1 MRTILI
7 ILLFALTAIGCRRGA
22 DLPDST
28 GTFEAT
34 TVEVS
39 CTEPGTI
46 VYLPVEEGRALQER
60 DTIAVLDTAKLAI
73 ERKSTII
80 SLDEIGLLRRQ
91 TQTQRELTEIQLEA
105 AQREFGRVKRLHEEG
120 SIGTAELDK
129 AQTQLDIAQ
138 NAVQAARIA
147 QSDLDY
153 RERGLREKLRL
164 VETRIADAIVC
175 APISGTVVEKYHEVG
190 ETLTPGESIVSLA
203 DLAQM
208 YARIY
213 VPETNLGSIR
223 LNQTIRLRID
233 TYPDKDFEGRITWI
247 SPEAEFTPKNVQ
259 TREARVELVYA
270 VKVTVENP
278 EGIFKIGMPVEAYLK

>member
-1 MRTILI
+1 MKAVVAT
-7 ILLFALTAIGCRRGA
+7 LLFGSLVMSCRRGA

-34 TVEVS
+34 VVEIS

-46 VYLPVEEGRALQER
+46 IYLPVEEGRELQEG

-73 ERKSTII
+73 ERKSTNI

-91 TQTQRELTEIQLEA
+91 TQTQRELAEIQLDA
-105 AQREFGRVKRLHEEG
+105 AQRELQRVKNLHDEG
-120 SIGTAELDK
+120 SIGSAELDK
-129 AQTQLDIAQ
+129 AQTQFDISQ
-138 NAVQAARIA
+138 NAVKAARIA
-147 QSDLDY
+147 QADLDY
-153 RERGLREKLRL
+153 RERELREKLRL
-164 VETRIADAIVC
+164 VETRIADAVVC
-175 APISGTVVEKYHEVG
+175 APLSGTVVEKYHEVG
-190 ETLTPGESIVSLA
+190 ETLSPGESIISLS
-203 DLAQM
+203 DLSRM

-213 VPETNLGSIR
+213 VPETKLGSIQ
-223 LNQTIRLRID
+223 LNQNIRLRID
-233 TYPDKDFEGRITWI
+233 TYPKKDFEGRIAWI

-270 VKVTVENP
+270 VKVTIDNP